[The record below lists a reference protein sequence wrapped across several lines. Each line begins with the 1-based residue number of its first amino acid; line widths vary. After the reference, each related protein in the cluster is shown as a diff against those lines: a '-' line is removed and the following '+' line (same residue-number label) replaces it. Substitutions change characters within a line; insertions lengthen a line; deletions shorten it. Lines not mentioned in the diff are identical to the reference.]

1 VKERLD
7 IVVAGVL
14 QDHVLTKVTFG
25 EAGLGLIRR
34 HDALRLP
41 PARPIHGS
49 GRRRRFRLSRAP
61 DPLRRPQLRGPRAR
75 DGRRQRDPPFF
86 FAKPADAVVLGDKV
100 PYPVATHDLHH
111 EIELVVALK
120 SGGANIAVEE
130 AMGHVFGYA
139 VGVDLT
145 RRDLQAA
152 AKTKSHPWDAAKG
165 FDASAPISA
174 IVPADK
180 ARPDGAITLS
190 VNGQPRQS
198 GQIADMIWTIPEII
212 AEASK
217 LWTLA
222 AGDLIFTGTPEGVAA
237 IGRGDR
243 VEGVVEGVGKL
254 AFTVV

>member
-1 VKERLD
+1 MR
-7 IVVAGVL
+7 
-14 QDHVLTKVTFG
+14 VTLVF
-25 EAGLGLIRR
+25 E
-34 HDALRLP
+34 P
-41 PARPIHGS
+41 Q
-49 GRRRRFRLSRAP
+49 AP
-61 DPLRRPQLRGPRAR
+61 TIAATS
-75 DGRRQRDPPFF
+75 DGRGFPVRRIFCVGRNYAAHAREMGADTRDPPFF
-86 FAKPADAVVLGDKV
+86 FAKPADAVVIGDQL
-100 PYPVATHDLHH
+100 PYPVATHELHH

-120 SGGANIAVEE
+120 SGGANIAVEA

-152 AKTKSHPWDAAKG
+152 AKAKSHPWDAAKG
-165 FDASAPISA
+165 FDASAPIGA
-174 IVPADK
+174 IVPADR
-180 ARPDGAITLS
+180 AHPDGAITLS
-190 VNGQPRQS
+190 VNGQLRQS
-198 GQIADMIWTIPEII
+198 GQVAAMIWTVPEII

-243 VEGVVEGVGKL
+243 IEGAVEGVGKL